1 MCDVTPRLCRVT
13 DVWVDGDRLL
23 RNRTLTTID
32 AAAVAKVRAVVGQC
46 LCVPALLT
54 RPPVCIVS

>member
-1 MCDVTPRLCRVT
+1 M
-13 DVWVDGDRLL
+13 WVDGDRLL
-23 RNRTLTTID
+23 RNRALTTID
-32 AAAVAKVRAVVGQC
+32 AAAVAKVRAFVGQC